1 MKKTLLRALPM
12 LFVGLL
18 FALQSMQ
25 AQTNYYVNPI
35 TGDDSNSGTLIGAP
49 KKSIQAAVD
58 AAASGD
64 VITLAD
70 GTYSPIGAVA
80 GYFVDINKSLTIE
93 GTSKAG
99 TIIDGTAANYIT
111 TTNYG
116 FRIAASDVSIS
127 KLTITNFETG
137 IGLGVNAAN
146 VFVNDVSSSEN
157 YRYGFYANKSVTNLI
172 IRFSTFN
179 NNGNKNG
186 APVASS
192 ARGIML
198 QSSAANFETIEISYN
213 EVSFNQLVGIDFAES
228 AYTSGI
234 KVMENTV
241 NSNGDSGI
249 GMWLGRNDLTSA
261 QTFISKNTITLAN
274 NSRFGIEI
282 KNVLASGANSGN
294 GAVVVNENTITQV
307 GTQTDTRDFAA
318 IAVLRRKDIYANIND
333 QPFGAYIT
341 GNIISNIKGSA
352 LTEGDGFG
360 IVVGG
365 TGHTI
370 IGNTITGTE
379 VGIQLQKGNI
389 GYNNVT
395 GNSPS
400 TPGSPN
406 TLYFDRDNSA
416 DACAYL
422 NGNSFSSNGAN
433 FRLVTS
439 AVASTAVE
447 PELVASNTTTAVRFC
462 SIQSAIDAPS
472 TLTGNTVNV
481 FEGTHTL
488 TTGINITK
496 SISLVG
502 NNGVLANKPI
512 ITGGDV
518 ANKALIYVAVPNV
531 TISNLHLRF
540 QESNFNNATTTT
552 TVGYGI
558 KSGPTGSFNNLT
570 ITDNLIEG
578 TNASYVFNSA
588 AIFLGVLN
596 TNGNDKVTILRN
608 TVGHAVAD
616 NALGRAVRAFNIN
629 GNIDDNNFKA
639 HYATIQAGDMSG
651 GALIVNNNTLQGK
664 LAMNG
669 YVSPGNKI
677 TNNIITSGGNN
688 NAMGQTGADRQPA
701 LIEVI
706 STTNPASTVE
716 VSGNILNDFKLLGLA
731 VFYSSNVSVINNT
744 FNPLSGSSNTVSLY
758 FDTKTTNTG
767 TPGAKSFSNL
777 IVKQNT
783 FNVPIPLGAGHVG
796 IKFANSYSDV
806 ALAPLT
812 GAVIGGPGTAA
823 NIFSADL
830 SEYIRLDDRP
840 AGTTAGDP
848 IWSSQ
853 YYNSAATTNILPFS
867 SNIVAEMNVY
877 GAYDT
882 RTDRTMASFSTIK
895 SKIHDK
901 DDVPGLGEVILNL
914 PVRNVNTTEG
924 YATIQEAIDHP
935 NTLNGH
941 VINVE
946 SRTYTLTSAV
956 VVNKQVTLRGN
967 NLLLSDKPI
976 ITGST
981 GPVITTGDR
990 KNALIEIDAPNVKIQ
1005 NFEFQINQEPTY
1017 IGIATTSNDNFN
1029 NLEIS
1034 DNVFKGTK
1042 TQTVDGFAWYSHAMR
1057 LGRNDVGAIPNNAI
1071 NVVRNTVT
1079 YANLLAPELFGRGI
1093 YAYNTYGMI
1102 GGSPADKN
1110 NIIAVYGLQAGNL
1123 GDGAGNN
1130 FEFSYNDLPIGL
1142 VSVLHAKVGNH
1153 KINNNNIGA
1162 GIPSLGQAN
1171 LIVRMLEVKGS
1182 RTANANIEV
1191 ANNVI
1196 TNYANIGIF
1205 VQRSNNVSIK
1215 NNTLTPFTG
1224 ATAFSSIV
1232 FSSKEGTT
1240 GAQSPV
1246 TSDNLS
1252 IMSNTFNG
1260 TGGVGIS
1267 FYNHNGSASVKPI
1280 SNVKIGGADID
1291 KNTFAAS
1298 LGTYIFLD
1306 GTTSGT
1312 TAGLATLYDVAQ
1324 DGTNTTNILP
1334 FNGDIDASY
1343 NVFGA
1348 INSGT
1353 ETNFDNLVSVK
1364 SKVVDGV
1371 DDGLTGYVNIQPQKA
1386 FIGTLATLD
1395 NALKTVPDGFT
1406 VVLKND
1412 PAIYATLG
1420 NRTLTNAHTFAIDN
1434 NVASEIVFADVTLT
1448 ALAKAVTF
1456 NQPVK
1461 ATGNFVVNEGKMN
1474 AAAGLT
1480 LDAAKNISFNMSK
1493 PQNFVN
1499 GKVNLLNVAN
1509 GTATRLM
1516 IGKGT
1521 ASTAVVLTDV
1531 AVGTA
1536 SDFEIEYF
1544 PVSYANTTS
1553 FDPLVLGYIHNK
1565 EYWTINKLNGNAQAK
1580 VGLTTYDF
1588 TNSGFSSFATLDAVV
1603 TRFDVGGNAWVNTGN
1618 DSYSVVA
1625 STGLIT
1631 SGLTTD
1637 FGAFTFAK
1645 TPGVLP
1651 IILVDFTAKAATN
1664 GALIKWTTSA
1674 EKNNAKFEVEK
1685 SLDGKNFNVIDGKPG
1700 KGNST
1705 SLSNYEVIDA
1715 SFKQSAYYRLAQ
1727 IDADG
1732 TRVTFD
1738 KLTRFVKGL
1747 DQELSVLAYPN
1758 PVTSKL
1764 YVSLGSSTKEN
1775 VKLLLTDMTGKAIK
1789 AKNADNS
1796 QVVELDVA
1804 EVGAGSYILQVIKA
1818 SGNVSRKIVKL

>member
-1 MKKTLLRALPM
+1 MRKTLLRALPM

-18 FALQSMQ
+18 VALQGIH
-25 AQTNYYVNPI
+25 AQTNYYVDPVVGN
-35 TGDDSNSGTLIGAP
+35 DANAGTVIGSP

-64 VITLAD
+64 IVNLAN
-70 GTYSPIGAVA
+70 GTYSPVGAVA
-80 GYFVDINKSLTIE
+80 GYFVNINKSLTIQ
-93 GTSKAG
+93 GASTAG
-99 TIIDGTAANYIT
+99 TIIDGTVANYIT
-111 TTNYG
+111 TSNYG
-116 FRIAASDVSIS
+116 LRIAANDVLISD
-127 KLTITNFETG
+127 LTVTNFETG
-137 IGLGVNAAN
+137 IGVGIDANN
-146 VFVNDVSSSEN
+146 VFVANVSASEN
-157 YRYGFYANKSVTNLI
+157 YRYGFYTNKSITNLI

-179 NNGNKNG
+179 YNGNKG
-186 APVASS
+186 GSPVPSS

-198 QSSAANFETIEISYN
+198 QSTASIYEDIEIAYN
-213 EVSFNQLVGIDFAES
+213 EVSYNQLVGIDFAGS
-228 AYTSGI
+228 AYTNGI
-234 KVMENTV
+234 KVMNNTV

-249 GMWLGRNDLTSA
+249 GMWLGKNDLTSA
-261 QTFISKNTITLAN
+261 QTLISANTITLAN
-274 NSRFGIEI
+274 NARFGIEV
-282 KNVLASGANSGN
+282 KNVLASGANSGS
-294 GAVVVNENTITQV
+294 GAVLVNGNTITQL
-307 GTQTDTRDFAA
+307 GTPTNSRDFAA
-318 IAVLRRKDIYANIND
+318 IAVLRRKDGYTDIND
-333 QPFGAYIT
+333 QPFGVYIWNNT
-341 GNIISNIKGSA
+341 ISNIKGSA
-352 LTEGDGFG
+352 AAEGDGFG

-379 VGIQLQKGNI
+379 VAVQLQKGNI
-389 GYNNVT
+389 GYNGDT
-395 GNSPS
+395 NSPS
-400 TPGSPN
+400 NSGDAN

-422 NGNSFSSNGAN
+422 SGNNFNLNGTN

-447 PELVASNTTTAVRFC
+447 PELVASNTTTSVRFC

-472 TLTGNTVNV
+472 TRTGNTVNV

-552 TVGYGI
+552 TAGYGI

-578 TNASYVFNSA
+578 TNTSYVFNSA

-596 TNGNDKVTILRN
+596 TNGSDKVSILRN
-608 TVGHAVAD
+608 TVGHTVSN
-616 NALGRAVRAFNIN
+616 NALGRAVRASNIN

-677 TNNIITSGGNN
+677 TNNVITSGGNAD
-688 NAMGQTGADRQPA
+688 AMGQTGADRQPA

-706 STTNPASTVE
+706 STINPGSTVE
-716 VSGNILNDFKLLGLA
+716 VSGNTLNDFKLLGMA
-731 VFYSSNVSVINNT
+731 VFYSSNVSVINNI
-744 FNPLSGSSNTVSLY
+744 FNPLSGSSNTVALY
-758 FDTKTTNTG
+758 FDTKTTNSG

-783 FNVPIPLGAGHVG
+783 FNTPTPLGAGHVG
-796 IKFANSYSDV
+796 IKFANSYSDGS
-806 ALAPLT
+806 LAPLT
-812 GAVIGGPGTAA
+812 RAVIGGPGIEA
-823 NIFSADL
+823 NIFAATLDS
-830 SEYIRLDDRP
+830 YIRLDDRP
-840 AGTTAGDP
+840 AGTTAADP

-853 YYNSAATTNILPFS
+853 YYNSAAVTNILPFS
-867 SNIVAEMNVY
+867 SNIVAERNLY
-877 GAYDT
+877 GTYDT
-882 RTDRTMASFSTIK
+882 RTDRTTATFSIIK
-895 SKIHDK
+895 AKIHDI

-914 PVRNVNTTEG
+914 PIRNVNTAEG
-924 YATIQEAIDHP
+924 FATLQEAIDDAD
-935 NTLNGH
+935 TQNGH

-946 SRTYTLTSAV
+946 QGTYTLTAAV
-956 VVNKQVTLRGN
+956 VVNKQITLRGN
-967 NLLLSDKPI
+967 NLNLAAKPI

-981 GPVITTGDR
+981 GAVITTGDR

-1017 IGIATTSNDNFN
+1017 IGIATTATDNFN
-1029 NLEIS
+1029 NLEVS

-1042 TQTVDGFAWYSHAMR
+1042 MQSVTGYEWYSHAMR
-1057 LGRNDVGAIPNNAI
+1057 LGRNDVGVPNNAI
-1071 NVVRNTVT
+1071 NIVRNNVT
-1079 YANLLAPELFGRGI
+1079 YANVLTPELFGRGI
-1093 YAYNTYGMI
+1093 YAYNTSGII

-1110 NIIAVYGLQAGNL
+1110 NIIAVYGLQAGNI

-1130 FEFSYNDLPIGL
+1130 FEFSYNDLPVGL
-1142 VSVLHAKVGNH
+1142 VSVLNAKVGNH

-1162 GIPSLGQAN
+1162 GIPTLGQAN

-1205 VQRSNNVSIK
+1205 IQRSNNVSIK

-1240 GAQSPV
+1240 GAQSAV

-1267 FYNHNGSASVKPI
+1267 FYNHNGSASVKPV
-1280 SNVKIGGADID
+1280 SNVKIGGTEVD
-1291 KNTFAAS
+1291 KNIFAAS

-1306 GTTSGT
+1306 GTSSGT
-1312 TAGLATLYDVAQ
+1312 SAAYGTLYDVVQ
-1324 DGTNTTNILP
+1324 DGTNTTNIFP
-1334 FNGDIDASY
+1334 FNGDIDASR
-1343 NVFGA
+1343 NMFGS

-1353 ETNFDNLVSVK
+1353 ESNFDNLVGVK
-1364 SKVVDGV
+1364 AQIVDGV
-1371 DDGLTGYVNIQPQKA
+1371 DNGLSGYVNIQPQKA

-1420 NRTLTNAHTFAIDN
+1420 NRTLSNAHTFAIDN
-1434 NVASEIVFADVTLT
+1434 NTTSEIVFGDLSLN
-1448 ALAKAVTF
+1448 ALAKTVTF

-1461 ATGNFVVNEGKMN
+1461 ATGNFVVTEGKVS
-1474 AAAGLT
+1474 ASGGLT
-1480 LDAAKNISFNMSK
+1480 LDAVKTINFNLSK
-1493 PQNFVN
+1493 PQNYID
-1499 GKVNLLNVAN
+1499 GKVKLLNVAN
-1509 GTATRLM
+1509 GTASHLM
-1516 IGKGT
+1516 IGKGM
-1521 ASTAVVLTDV
+1521 ASSAVSLTGV
-1531 AVGTA
+1531 VGTA
-1536 SDFEIEYF
+1536 SDFELEYF
-1544 PVSYANTTS
+1544 PVSYVNVINFNPA
-1553 FDPLVLGYIHNK
+1553 VLGAIHNK
-1565 EYWTINKLNGNAQAK
+1565 EYWTVNKLSGNAQAK

-1588 TNSGFSSFATLDAVV
+1588 ATSGFSSFATADAVV
-1603 TRFDVGGNAWVNTGN
+1603 TRFDAGGNAWVSAGN
-1618 DSYSVVA
+1618 DSFSVIGA
-1625 STGLIT
+1625 TGTIT
-1631 SGLTTD
+1631 SGLNSD

-1651 IILVDFTAKAATN
+1651 ITLVDFTAKASTN
-1664 GALIKWTTSA
+1664 GALIRWTTSS
-1674 EKNNAKFEVEK
+1674 EQNNAKFEIEK
-1685 SLDGKNFNVIDGKPG
+1685 SLDGKAFSVIDSKAG

-1705 SLSNYEVIDA
+1705 TISSYEVVDA

-1732 TRVTFD
+1732 TRITFD
-1738 KLTRFVKGL
+1738 KLTRFVKGF

-1758 PVTSKL
+1758 PVTTKL
-1764 YVSLGSSTKEN
+1764 YVSLGTSAKED
-1775 VKLLLTDMTGKAIK
+1775 VRLLLTDMSGKTLK
-1789 AKNADNS
+1789 TKNADGS
-1796 QVVELDVA
+1796 QLMELDVA
-1804 EVGAGSYILQVIKA
+1804 EVGPGSYILQVVKN
-1818 SGNVSRKIVKL
+1818 SGNVSKKIVKL

>member
-1 MKKTLLRALPM
+1 MRKTLLRALPM

-18 FALQSMQ
+18 VALQGIH
-25 AQTNYYVNPI
+25 AQTNYYVDPVVGN
-35 TGDDSNSGTLIGAP
+35 DANAGTVIGAP
-49 KKSIQAAVD
+49 KRSIQAAVD
-58 AAASGD
+58 AAAAGD
-64 VITLAD
+64 IVNLAN
-70 GTYSPIGAVA
+70 GTYSPVGAVA
-80 GYFVDINKSLTIE
+80 GYFVNINKSLTIQ
-93 GTSKAG
+93 GASTGG
-99 TIIDGTAANYIT
+99 TIIDGTVANYIT
-111 TTNYG
+111 TSNYG
-116 FRIAASDVSIS
+116 LRIAANDVLISD
-127 KLTITNFETG
+127 LTVTNFETG
-137 IGLGVNAAN
+137 IGVGVDASN
-146 VFVNDVSSSEN
+146 VFVANVSASEN
-157 YRYGFYANKSVTNLI
+157 YRYGFYTNKSITNLI

-179 NNGNKNG
+179 YNGNKG
-186 APVASS
+186 GSPVPSS

-198 QSSAANFETIEISYN
+198 QSTASTYETIEIAYN
-213 EVSFNQLVGIDFAES
+213 EVSYNQLVGIDFAGS
-228 AYTSGI
+228 AYTNGI
-234 KVMENTV
+234 KVMNNTV

-249 GMWLGRNDLTSA
+249 GMWLGKNDLTSA
-261 QTFISKNTITLAN
+261 QTLISANTITLAN
-274 NSRFGIEI
+274 NARFGIEV
-282 KNVLASGANSGN
+282 KNVLASGASSGY
-294 GAVVVNENTITQV
+294 GAVMVNGNTITQV
-307 GTQTDTRDFAA
+307 GMPTNSRDFAA
-318 IAVLRRKDIYANIND
+318 IAVLRRKDGYTDIND
-333 QPFGAYIT
+333 QPFGVYIWNNT
-341 GNIISNIKGSA
+341 ISNIKGSA
-352 LTEGDGFG
+352 AAEGDGFG

-379 VGIQLQKGNI
+379 VGVQLQKGNI
-389 GYNNVT
+389 GYN
-395 GNSPS
+395 GDANSPS
-400 TPGSPN
+400 NSGDAN

-422 NGNSFSSNGAN
+422 TGNNFNLNGTN

-447 PELVASNTTTAVRFC
+447 PELVASNTTTSVRFC

-472 TLTGNTVNV
+472 TLAGNTVNV
-481 FEGTHTL
+481 FEGAHTL

-552 TVGYGI
+552 TAGYGI

-578 TNASYVFNSA
+578 TNSSYVFNSA

-608 TVGHAVAD
+608 TVGHTVSN
-616 NALGRAVRAFNIN
+616 NALGRAVRASNIN

-669 YVSPGNKI
+669 YVNPGNKI
-677 TNNIITSGGNN
+677 TNNVITSGGNVD
-688 NAMGQTGADRQPA
+688 AMGQTGADRQPA

-706 STTNPASTVE
+706 STINPGSTVE
-716 VSGNILNDFKLLGLA
+716 VSGNTLNDFKLLGMA

-744 FNPLSGSSNTVSLY
+744 FNPLSGSSNTVGLY
-758 FDTKTTNTG
+758 FDTKTTNSG

-783 FNVPIPLGAGHVG
+783 FNTPTPLGSGHVG

-823 NIFSADL
+823 NTFSANL

-840 AGTTAGDP
+840 AGTTATDP

-853 YYNSAATTNILPFS
+853 YYNSAAVTNILPFS

-882 RTDRTMASFSTIK
+882 RTDRTMASFSIIK
-895 SKIHDK
+895 SKIYDK
-901 DDVPGLGEVILNL
+901 DDVIGLGEVILNL

-924 YATIQEAIDHP
+924 FATIQEAIDHP

-946 SRTYTLTSAV
+946 QRTYTLTSAI
-956 VVNKQVTLRGN
+956 VVNKQLTLRGN
-967 NLLLSDKPI
+967 NLILSDKPVI
-976 ITGST
+976 NGST
-981 GPVITTGDR
+981 GPVVNTGDR

-1017 IGIATTSNDNFN
+1017 IGIATTTTDNFN
-1029 NLEIS
+1029 NLEVS

-1042 TQTVDGFAWYSHAMR
+1042 VQSVDGYAWYSHALR
-1057 LGRNDVGAIPNNAI
+1057 LGRNDVGVPSNTI

-1079 YANLLAPELFGRGI
+1079 YANLLAPELFGRGV
-1093 YAYNTYGMI
+1093 YAYNTNGII
-1102 GGSPADKN
+1102 GGSSANKN
-1110 NIIAVYGLQAGNL
+1110 NIIAVYGLQAGNI
-1123 GDGAGNN
+1123 GDGGGND
-1130 FEFSYNDLPIGL
+1130 FEFSYNDVPAGL
-1142 VSVLHAKVGNH
+1142 VSVLNAKVGNH

-1215 NNTLTPFTG
+1215 NNILTPFTG
-1224 ATAFSSIV
+1224 ANAFSSIV

-1280 SNVKIGGADID
+1280 SNVKIGGTEVD
-1291 KNTFAAS
+1291 KNIFAAS

-1306 GTTSGT
+1306 GTSSGT
-1312 TAGLATLYDVAQ
+1312 SAAYATLYDVAQ
-1324 DGTNTTNILP
+1324 DGTNTTNIFP
-1334 FNGDIDASY
+1334 FNGDIDASR
-1343 NVFGA
+1343 NMFGG

-1353 ETNFDNLVSVK
+1353 ETNFDNLAAIK
-1364 SKVVDGV
+1364 AKIVDGV
-1371 DDGLTGYVNIQPQKA
+1371 DDGLSGYVNIQPQKA
-1386 FIGTLATLD
+1386 FIGALVTLD

-1412 PAIYATLG
+1412 PAIYGALG
-1420 NRTLTNAHTFAIDN
+1420 NRTLSNAHTFAIDN
-1434 NVASEIVFADVTLT
+1434 NTVSEIIFGDVNLA
-1448 ALAKAVTF
+1448 ALSKTITF

-1461 ATGNFVVNEGKMN
+1461 ATGNFVVTEGKVI
-1474 AAAGLT
+1474 ASGGLT
-1480 LDAAKNISFNMSK
+1480 LDAAKTINFNLSK
-1493 PQNFVN
+1493 PQNYID
-1499 GKVNLLNVAN
+1499 GKIKLLNVAN
-1509 GTATRLM
+1509 GTASHLM

-1521 ASTAVVLTDV
+1521 AFSAVSLIDV
-1531 AVGTA
+1531 VGTA
-1536 SDFEIEYF
+1536 SDFELEYF
-1544 PVSYANTTS
+1544 PVSYVNVVNFNPA
-1553 FDPLVLGYIHNK
+1553 VIGAVHNK
-1565 EYWTINKLNGNAQAK
+1565 EYWTVNKLSGNAQAK

-1588 TNSGFSSFATLDAVV
+1588 ATSGFSSFATLDAVV
-1603 TRFDVGGNAWVNTGN
+1603 TRFDIGGNAWVSAGN
-1618 DSYSVVA
+1618 DSFSVIGG
-1625 STGLIT
+1625 TGTIT
-1631 SGLTTD
+1631 SGLNSD

-1651 IILVDFTAKAATN
+1651 ITLVDFTAKASIN
-1664 GALIKWTTSA
+1664 GALIRWATSS
-1674 EKNNAKFEVEK
+1674 EQNNAKFEIEK
-1685 SLDGKNFNVIDGKPG
+1685 SLDGKIFSVIESRAG
-1700 KGNST
+1700 KGNSST
-1705 SLSNYEVIDA
+1705 VSNYEVVDV

-1732 TRVTFD
+1732 TRITFE

-1747 DQELSVLAYPN
+1747 DQELAVLAYPN
-1758 PVTSKL
+1758 PITNKL
-1764 YVSLGSSTKEN
+1764 FVSLGASAKED
-1775 VKLLLTDMTGKAIK
+1775 VKLLLIDMTGKTLK
-1789 AKNADNS
+1789 AKNADGS
-1796 QVVELDVA
+1796 QLMELDVA
-1804 EVGAGSYILQVIKA
+1804 EVAPGSYILQVIKN
-1818 SGNVSRKIVKL
+1818 SGNVSKKIVKL

>member
-1 MKKTLLRALPM
+1 MRKTLLRALPM

-18 FALQSMQ
+18 VALQGIH
-25 AQTNYYVNPI
+25 AQTNYYVDPVVGN
-35 TGDDSNSGTLIGAP
+35 DANAGTVIGAP
-49 KKSIQAAVD
+49 KRSIQAAVD

-64 VITLAD
+64 IVNLAN
-70 GTYSPIGAVA
+70 GTYSPVGAVA
-80 GYFVDINKSLTIE
+80 GYFVNINKSLTIQ
-93 GTSKAG
+93 GASTAG
-99 TIIDGTAANYIT
+99 TIIDGTLANYIT
-111 TTNYG
+111 TSNYG
-116 FRIAASDVSIS
+116 LRAAANDVTIS
-127 KLTITNFETG
+127 NLTVTNFETG
-137 IGLGVNAAN
+137 IGVGV
-146 VFVNDVSSSEN
+146 DVSNVYVINVSASEN
-157 YRYGFYANKSVTNLI
+157 YRYGFYTNKSVTNLI

-179 NNGNKNG
+179 YNGNKG
-186 APVASS
+186 GSPVSSS

-198 QSSAANFETIEISYN
+198 QSTAATYETIEIDNN
-213 EVSFNQLVGIDFAES
+213 EVSYNQLVGIDFAGS

-234 KVMENTV
+234 KVMNNTV

-249 GMWLGRNDLTSA
+249 GMWLGKNDLTSA
-261 QTFISKNTITLAN
+261 QTIISANTITLAN
-274 NSRFGIEI
+274 NARFGIEV

-294 GAVVVNENTITQV
+294 GAVMVNGNIITQL
-307 GTQTDTRDFAA
+307 GTPTNSRDFAA
-318 IAVLRRKDIYANIND
+318 IAVLRRKDGYTDIND
-333 QPFGAYIT
+333 QPFGVYIWNNT
-341 GNIISNIKGSA
+341 ISNIKGSA
-352 LTEGDGFG
+352 AAEGDGFG

-379 VGIQLQKGNI
+379 VAVQLQKGNI
-389 GYNNVT
+389 GYN
-395 GNSPS
+395 GDANSPS
-400 TPGSPN
+400 NSGDAN
-406 TLYFDRDNSA
+406 TLYFDRDNSG

-422 NGNSFSSNGAN
+422 SGNNFNLNGTN

-447 PELVASNTTTAVRFC
+447 PELVASNTTTSVRFC

-472 TLTGNTVNV
+472 TLAGNTVNV

-552 TVGYGI
+552 TAGYGI

-578 TNASYVFNSA
+578 TNTSYVFNSA

-608 TVGHAVAD
+608 TVGHTVSN
-616 NALGRAVRAFNIN
+616 NALGRAVRASNIN

-677 TNNIITSGGNN
+677 TNNIITSGGTADAN
-688 NAMGQTGADRQPA
+688 GQTGADRQPA
-701 LIEVI
+701 LIEII
-706 STTNPASTVE
+706 STINPGSTVE
-716 VSGNILNDFKLLGLA
+716 VSGNTLNDFKLLGLA
-731 VFYSSNVSVINNT
+731 VFYSSNVSVINNM
-744 FNPLSGSSNTVSLY
+744 FNPLAGSSNTVGLY
-758 FDTKTTNTG
+758 FDTKTTNSG

-777 IVKQNT
+777 VVKQNT
-783 FNVPIPLGAGHVG
+783 FNTPTPLGAGHVG

-812 GAVIGGPGTAA
+812 KAVIGGPGADA
-823 NIFSADL
+823 NIFVATLDR
-830 SEYIRLDDRP
+830 YISLDDRP

-848 IWSSQ
+848 IWSSS
-853 YYNSAATTNILPFS
+853 YYNSAAVTNILPFS
-867 SNIVAEMNVY
+867 SNIVAEKNVY
-877 GAYDT
+877 GTYDT
-882 RTDRTMASFSTIK
+882 RTDRTLATFSIVK
-895 SKIHDK
+895 AKIHDI

-914 PVRNVNTTEG
+914 PIRNVNTSEG
-924 YATIQEAIDHP
+924 FATLQEAIDD
-935 NTLNGH
+935 TDTQNGH

-946 SRTYTLTSAV
+946 EGTYTLTAAV
-956 VVNKQVTLRGN
+956 LVNKQITLRGN
-967 NLLLSDKPI
+967 NLNLGAKPI
-976 ITGST
+976 INGST
-981 GPVITTGDR
+981 GPVINTGDR

-1017 IGIATTSNDNFN
+1017 IGIATTTTDNFN
-1029 NLEIS
+1029 NLEVS

-1042 TQTVDGFAWYSHAMR
+1042 TQSVAGYEWYSHAMR
-1057 LGRNDVGAIPNNAI
+1057 LGRNDVGVPNNAI
-1071 NVVRNTVT
+1071 NLVRNTVT

-1093 YAYNTYGMI
+1093 YAYNTYGVI

-1110 NIIAVYGLQAGNL
+1110 NVIAVYGLQAGNI
-1123 GDGAGNN
+1123 GDGAGND
-1130 FEFSYNDLPIGL
+1130 FDFSYNDLPVGL
-1142 VSVLHAKVGNH
+1142 VSVLNAKVGNH

-1162 GIPSLGQAN
+1162 GIPSLAQAN
-1171 LIVRMLEVKGS
+1171 LMVRMLEVKGS

-1205 VQRSNNVSIK
+1205 VQRSNNVGIK

-1232 FSSKEGTT
+1232 FSSKEGTA
-1240 GAQSPV
+1240 GPQSPV
-1246 TSDNLS
+1246 TSENLS
-1252 IMSNTFNG
+1252 ITSNTFNG

-1280 SNVKIGGADID
+1280 SNVTIGGTEVD
-1291 KNTFAAS
+1291 KNIFAAS
-1298 LGTYIFLD
+1298 MGTYIFLD
-1306 GTTSGT
+1306 GTASGT
-1312 TAGLATLYDVAQ
+1312 SAAYGTLYDVAQ
-1324 DGTNTTNILP
+1324 DGTNTTNIFP
-1334 FNGDIDASY
+1334 FNGDINASR
-1343 NVFGA
+1343 NMFGG

-1353 ETNFDNLVSVK
+1353 ETNFDNLVGVK
-1364 SKVVDGV
+1364 AQIVDGV
-1371 DDGLTGYVNIQPQKA
+1371 DNGLSGYVNIQPQKA
-1386 FIGTLATLD
+1386 FVGTLATLD

-1420 NRTLTNAHTFAIDN
+1420 NRTLSNAHTFAIDN
-1434 NVASEIVFADVTLT
+1434 NSVSEIVFGDFSLN
-1448 ALAKAVTF
+1448 ALAKTVTF

-1461 ATGNFVVNEGKMN
+1461 ATGNFVVTEGKVS
-1474 AAAGLT
+1474 ASGGLT
-1480 LDAAKNISFNMSK
+1480 LDAAKTINFNLSK
-1493 PQNFVN
+1493 PQNYVD
-1499 GKVNLLNVAN
+1499 GKIKLLNVAN
-1509 GTATRLM
+1509 GTASHLM

-1521 ASTAVVLTDV
+1521 ASSAVSLTGV
-1531 AVGTA
+1531 VGTA
-1536 SDFEIEYF
+1536 SDFELEYF
-1544 PVSYANTTS
+1544 PVPYLNVAS
-1553 FDPLVLGYIHNK
+1553 FDPVALGYIHNK
-1565 EYWTINKLNGNAQAK
+1565 EYWTVNKLSGNAQAK

-1588 TNSGFSSFATLDAVV
+1588 ATSGFSSFATLDAVV
-1603 TRFDVGGNAWVNTGN
+1603 ARFNTGTNTWVGVGN
-1618 DSYSVVA
+1618 DSFSVVGG
-1625 STGLIT
+1625 TGTIT
-1631 SGLTTD
+1631 SGLNTD
-1637 FGAFTFAK
+1637 FGVFTFAK

-1651 IILVDFTAKAATN
+1651 VTLVDFTAKLSTS
-1664 GALIKWTTSA
+1664 GALIRWTTSS
-1674 EKNNAKFEVEK
+1674 EQNNAKFEIEK
-1685 SLDGKNFNVIDGKPG
+1685 SLDGKNFSVIDSKTG
-1700 KGNST
+1700 KGNSAT
-1705 SLSNYEVIDA
+1705 VSNYEVVDVN
-1715 SFKQSAYYRLAQ
+1715 FTQSAYYRLAQ
-1727 IDADG
+1727 IDVNG
-1732 TRVTFD
+1732 TRTTFD
-1738 KLTRFVKGL
+1738 KLTRFVKGF

-1758 PVTSKL
+1758 PVTTKL
-1764 YVSLGSSTKEN
+1764 YVSLGASAKEN
-1775 VKLLLTDMTGKAIK
+1775 VKLLLTDMTGKTLK
-1789 AKNADNS
+1789 AKNADGS
-1796 QVVELDVA
+1796 QLMELDVA
-1804 EVGAGSYILQVIKA
+1804 EVGPGSYILQVIKN
-1818 SGNVSRKIVKL
+1818 SGNVSKKIVKL

>member
-1 MKKTLLRALPM
+1 MRKTLLRALPM

-18 FALQSMQ
+18 VALQGIH
-25 AQTNYYVNPI
+25 AQTNYYVDPVVGN
-35 TGDDSNSGTLIGAP
+35 DANAGTLIGSP
-49 KKSIQAAVD
+49 KRSIQAAVD

-64 VITLAD
+64 IVTLAD
-70 GTYSPIGAVA
+70 GTYSPVGAVA
-80 GYFVDINKSLTIE
+80 GYFVNINKSLTIQ
-93 GTSKAG
+93 GTSRAG
-99 TIIDGTAANYIT
+99 TIIDGTVDNYIT
-111 TTNYG
+111 ATNYG
-116 FRIAASDVSIS
+116 FRIAANDVSIS
-127 KLTITNFETG
+127 NLTVTNFERG
-137 IGLGVNAAN
+137 IGLDVNATN
-146 VFVNDVSSSEN
+146 VFVNDVSSSGN
-157 YRYGFYANKSVTNLI
+157 YRYGFYANKSASNLI

-179 NNGNKNG
+179 NNGNKG
-186 APVASS
+186 GVPVASS
-192 ARGIML
+192 ARGIMF
-198 QSSAANFETIEISYN
+198 QSSTANFEGVEVSYN
-213 EVSFNQLVGIDFAES
+213 DVSFNQLVGIDFAES
-228 AYTSGI
+228 AYTNGI
-234 KVMENTV
+234 KVIENTV
-241 NSNGDSGI
+241 SSNGDSGI
-249 GMWLGRNDLTSA
+249 GMWLGNNNLASA
-261 QTFISKNTITLAN
+261 QTSISRNIITLAN

-282 KNVLASGANSGN
+282 KNVLASGASSGN
-294 GAVVVNENTITQV
+294 GAVVVYQNTITQT
-307 GTQTDTRDFAA
+307 GTPTDTRDFAA

-341 GNIISNIKGSA
+341 SNIISNIKGSA
-352 LTEGDGFG
+352 PNEGDGFG

-379 VGIQLQKGNI
+379 VAIQLQKGNI
-389 GYNNVT
+389 GYNNNV

-400 TPGSPN
+400 VPGDAN

-422 NGNSFSSNGAN
+422 SGNNLSSNATD
-433 FRLVTS
+433 FRMVTS
-439 AVASTAVE
+439 AVASSPVA
-447 PELVASNTTTAVRFC
+447 PELVASNTATSVRFC

-472 TLTGNTVNV
+472 TLAGNTVNV
-481 FEGTHTL
+481 FEGTHSL

-496 SISLVG
+496 GITLQG
-502 NNGVLANKPI
+502 NGGFLANKPI

-552 TVGYGI
+552 TAGYGI

-578 TNASYVFNSA
+578 TNTSYVFNSA

-608 TVGHAVAD
+608 TVGHTVVG
-616 NALGRAVRAFNIN
+616 NALGRAVRASNIN

-677 TNNIITSGGNN
+677 TNNVITSGGN
-688 NAMGQTGADRQPA
+688 ADEMGQTGADRQPA

-706 STTNPASTVE
+706 STINPGSTVE
-716 VSGNILNDFKLLGLA
+716 VSGNTLNDFKLLGMA

-744 FNPLSGSSNTVSLY
+744 FNPLSGSSNTVGLY
-758 FDTKTTNTG
+758 FDTKTTNSG

-783 FNVPIPLGAGHVG
+783 FNVPTPLGAGHVG
-796 IKFANSYSDV
+796 IKFANSYSDG

-823 NIFSADL
+823 NIFSANL

-840 AGTTAGDP
+840 AGTTAADP
-848 IWSSQ
+848 IWSSP
-853 YYNSAATTNILPFS
+853 YYNSAAVTNILPFS

-877 GAYDT
+877 GTYDT
-882 RTDRTMASFSTIK
+882 RTDRTQASFTTIK
-895 SKIHDK
+895 AKIHDK
-901 DDVPGLGEVILNL
+901 GDVPGLGEVILNL

-924 YATIQEAIDHP
+924 FATIQEAIDNS

-946 SRTYTLTSAV
+946 SGTFTLTSAI
-956 VVNKQVTLRGN
+956 VVNKEVTLRGN
-967 NLLLSDKPI
+967 SMILSDKPI
-976 ITGST
+976 INGST
-981 GPVITTGDR
+981 GPIITTGDR
-990 KNALIEIDAPNVKIQ
+990 KNALIEINAPNVKIR

-1017 IGIATTSNDNFN
+1017 IGIASTTTDNFN

-1042 TQTVDGFAWYSHAMR
+1042 TQSVGGYEWYSHAIR
-1057 LGRNDVGAIPNNAI
+1057 LGRNDVGVPNNAI

-1093 YAYNTYGMI
+1093 YAYNTYGII

-1110 NIIAVYGLQAGNL
+1110 NIVAVYGLQAGSI
-1123 GDGAGNN
+1123 GDGVGNN
-1130 FEFSYNDLPIGL
+1130 FEFSYNDLPVGL
-1142 VSVLHAKVGNH
+1142 VSVLYAKVGNH

-1215 NNTLTPFTG
+1215 GNTLTPFTG

-1246 TSDNLS
+1246 TSNNLS
-1252 IMSNTFNG
+1252 ITGNTFNG

-1267 FYNHNGSASVKPI
+1267 FYNHNGSAAVKPI
-1280 SNVKIGGADID
+1280 SNVKIGGTDID
-1291 KNTFAAS
+1291 KNIFAAS
-1298 LGTYIFLD
+1298 LGTYVFLD

-1312 TAGLATLYDVAQ
+1312 SAAYGTLYDVAQ
-1324 DGTNTTNILP
+1324 DGTNTTNIFP

-1353 ETNFDNLVSVK
+1353 ETNFDNLVGVK
-1364 SKVVDGV
+1364 AQIVDGV
-1371 DDGLTGYVNIQPQKA
+1371 DNGLTGYVNIQPQKA

-1420 NRTLTNAHTFAIDN
+1420 NRTLSNAHTFAIDN
-1434 NVASEIVFADVTLT
+1434 NAVSEIIFGDVSLS
-1448 ALAKAVTF
+1448 ALAKTITF

-1461 ATGNFVVNEGKMN
+1461 VTGNFVVTEGKVN
-1474 AAAGLT
+1474 AGAGLT
-1480 LDAAKNISFNMSK
+1480 LDAAKTINFDLSK
-1493 PQNFVN
+1493 PQNFIN
-1499 GKVNLLNVAN
+1499 GKIKLLNVAN
-1509 GTATRLM
+1509 GTATRLV

-1521 ASTAVVLTDV
+1521 ASTAIGLTDV
-1531 AVGTA
+1531 VGTA
-1536 SDFEIEYF
+1536 SDFELEYF
-1544 PVSYANTTS
+1544 PMSYVNVTNFNPAA
-1553 FDPLVLGYIHNK
+1553 LGYVHNK
-1565 EYWTINKLNGNAQAK
+1565 EYWTINKLSGNAQAK

-1588 TNSGFSSFATLDAVV
+1588 TTSGFSSFATLDAVV
-1603 TRFDVGGNAWVNTGN
+1603 TRFDVGGNEWVTAGN
-1618 DSYSVVA
+1618 DSYSVIG
-1625 STGLIT
+1625 STGMIT
-1631 SGLTTD
+1631 SGLNTD
-1637 FGAFTFAK
+1637 FGTFTFAK

-1651 IILVDFTAKAATN
+1651 IALVDFTAKASIN
-1664 GALIKWTTSA
+1664 GALIKWTTSS
-1674 EKNNAKFEVEK
+1674 EQNNVKFEIEK
-1685 SLDGKNFNVIDGKPG
+1685 SLDGKNFSVIDSKPG

-1705 SLSNYEVIDA
+1705 SLSSYEAIDA
-1715 SFKQSAYYRLAQ
+1715 SFRQSAYYRLAQ
-1727 IDADG
+1727 IDRDG
-1732 TRVTFD
+1732 TRITFD
-1738 KLTRFVKGL
+1738 RLTRFVKGL
-1747 DQELSVLAYPN
+1747 EQELSVLAYPN
-1758 PVTSKL
+1758 PVTTKL
-1764 YVSLGSSTKEN
+1764 YVSLESSTKEH
-1775 VKLLLTDMTGKAIK
+1775 VKLLLTDMAGRTVKT
-1789 AKNADNS
+1789 KNADNS
-1796 QVVELDVA
+1796 GVVELDVA
-1804 EVGAGSYILQVIKA
+1804 GIGSGSYVLQIIKD
-1818 SGNVSRKIVKL
+1818 SGNVSKKIVKL